1 MSIIEIIV
9 TLIIIGLLFYISP
22 NMFVGPVGPAGPV
35 GPIGPA
41 GPAGPN
47 SIPFVNS
54 KEVFTGLTLCNID
67 NGKIV
72 TTTGNVPG
80 VVSTDSNGVS
90 TLTPSSIQN
99 GGSVTLIAITATLD
113 PATASFKSGT
123 TFQFFIGTN
132 GDYSV
137 MPSGGYSSLYFEG
150 NNGSPKTFY
159 YYPGKNGFP
168 NLNLRK
174 GNTFNI
180 KGIQTN
186 GILNNV
192 TIGVSYTDVIPPS
205 SW

>member
-1 MSIIEIIV
+1 MDIQD
-9 TLIIIGLLFYISP
+9 IIIAIVLSIVAMLFISP
-22 NMFVGPVGPAGPV
+22 YTKMFAGPEGPV
-35 GPIGPA
+35 

-72 TTTGNVPG
+72 TTSKNVLG
-80 VVSTDSNGVS
+80 VVSTDNNGVS
-90 TLTPSSIQN
+90 TLTPFSIQK
-99 GGSVTLIAITATLD
+99 GGNNVTLIAITATLD
-113 PATASFKSGT
+113 PSTVSFKTGT
-123 TFQFFIGTN
+123 TLQFFIGTN

-174 GNTFNI
+174 RNTFTI

-205 SW
+205 EW

>member
-1 MSIIEIIV
+1 MDIQD
-9 TLIIIGLLFYISP
+9 IIIAIILSIAIMLFIIPST
-22 NMFVGPVGPAGPV
+22 NMFAGPVGPA
-35 GPIGPA
+35 GPA

-72 TTTGNVPG
+72 PTTGNVLG
-80 VVSTDSNGVS
+80 VVSTDTDGVS
-90 TLTPSSIQN
+90 TLIPFNIKN
-99 GGSVTLIAITATLD
+99 GGNVTLIAITATLD
-113 PATASFKSGT
+113 PSSVSFKTGSS
-123 TFQFFIGTN
+123 FNFFIGTN

-137 MPSGGYSSLYFEG
+137 MPSGGYSWLSFEA

-168 NLNLRK
+168 NISLRK
-174 GNTFNI
+174 GNTFTI
-180 KGIQTN
+180 KGVQTN

>member
-1 MSIIEIIV
+1 MDFQDIIIAVVVSIIAIL
-9 TLIIIGLLFYISP
+9 LISSQTNIFT
-22 NMFVGPVGPAGPV
+22 GPAGPV
-35 GPIGPA
+35 GPA

-47 SIPFVNS
+47 SIPFVNT

-67 NGKIV
+67 NTGKIV

-80 VVSTDSNGVS
+80 VVTTDSNGVS

-99 GGSVTLIAITATLD
+99 GGNNVTLIAITATLD
-113 PATASFKSGT
+113 PATSSFKTGT
-123 TFQFFIGTN
+123 SFEFFIGRN
-132 GDYSV
+132 GDFSV

-168 NLNLRK
+168 NLSLRK

-180 KGIQTN
+180 KGVQTN